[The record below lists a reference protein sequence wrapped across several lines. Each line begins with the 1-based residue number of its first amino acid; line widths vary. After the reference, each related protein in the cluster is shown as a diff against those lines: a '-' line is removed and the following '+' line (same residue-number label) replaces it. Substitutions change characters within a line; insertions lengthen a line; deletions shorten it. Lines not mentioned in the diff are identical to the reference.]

1 MTEKRKKISADL
13 KAKVALEA
21 IKEIKSTSQLA
32 QEFEVHP
39 NQITLW
45 KKELQGGASELFKT
59 KKDKKV
65 IDNELLV
72 PRLYQEIGQLTVEI
86 DWLKKKLKL

>member
-1 MTEKRKKISADL
+1 MTEKRKKISADF

>member
-1 MTEKRKKISADL
+1 MTEKRKKLNAEF

-21 IKEIKSTSQLA
+21 IKEIKSTNQLA

-45 KKELQGGASELFKT
+45 KKELQGNVAELFKT
-59 KKDKKV
+59 KKDKKSH
-65 IDNELLV
+65 DNELLV
-72 PRLYQEIGQLTVEI
+72 PRLYQEIGQLTVEV